1 MSSLKAS
8 YSKRIFRPGIRYIN
22 PNISYTDTLSLTEGN
37 PQLNPE
43 ITHQLELGYNNFRGK
58 YKGSYYIFAKQTY
71 DLIES
76 NVRLSGN
83 NSITSYD
90 NIGENLS
97 VGFNYY
103 GSIKIGDANLRAGFN
118 LYTYQTTS
126 DDLGRV
132 LFNWNLGGNY
142 DIGKGYKAETFGFF
156 RAPNQTSQ
164 GYVPTFSMLSFGF
177 KKDFN
182 NKKGSIGLRF
192 VEPFKKYKSFE
203 TQLEGDDF
211 YIYSNRNT
219 VFRSIGISFKYTF
232 GELKFDVIKDRT
244 NIRNDDIKDGGDGNG
259 EF

>member
-1 MSSLKAS
+1 M
-8 YSKRIFRPGIRYIN
+8 RYIN
-22 PNISYTDTLSLTEGN
+22 PNVSYTDTLTLTEGN
-37 PQLNPE
+37 PQLKPE
-43 ITHQLELGYNNFRGK
+43 ITHQLEMGYNSFAGK

-76 NVRLSGN
+76 NVRLLGN

-97 VGFNYY
+97 IGFNYY
-103 GSIKIGDANLRAGFN
+103 GSIKVGDANLRAGFN

-132 LFNWNLGGNY
+132 LFNWNMGGNY
-142 DIGKGYKAETFGFF
+142 DMGKGYKAETFGFF
-156 RAPNQTSQ
+156 RPPNQTAQ
-164 GYVPTFSMLSFGF
+164 GYVPGFSMFSFGF

-182 NKKGSIGLRF
+182 NNKGSIGLRF

-203 TQLEGDDF
+203 TELEGDDF

-244 NIRNDDIKDGGDGNG
+244 NIRNDDIKDGGGGSG